1 MARKEGKSGGRG
13 GGEEGKIRDEEKV
26 TLTSGIL
33 TSTRVG
39 RASNIFFTL
48 RIICKEEGR
57 NKHMLNTGR
66 EGEGRRMKER
76 EK

>member
-1 MARKEGKSGGRG
+1 MARKGGESGGRG